1 MPWTLVQAGTKLYGM
16 GTDGSA
22 AEITLPSGVTLDVTR
37 KLRVAVLNRVAV
49 LAHAVTTNIAIDG
62 NGRARALVP
71 RAPVVAPTVA
81 AGAGAGLTGAFKVWF
96 SYGVKDR
103 YGRILS
109 ESPLSPAATVT
120 LANTG
125 LAVTRIAPS
134 LEVSVNCRFVYRSTT
149 GGSIPFRWADLD
161 DNVIT
166 AYDNNLA
173 DAGLSLLPTLNAS
186 LGIPPGSSGGVRLKL
201 IATWKNRLWSIS
213 TAPDDLDNLRYSE
226 QDQPWAWPRINL
238 IPVPVVGENESG
250 VTAIMPRRDDM
261 AVFKRNSAHKI
272 TGDSPETFQRITITE
287 GAGLI
292 APDSVQVIRN
302 TGYGLGVD
310 GVYQYDDDG
319 FRNIS
324 QAEVDEWFN
333 SDTYF
338 NRAMFPYAEGRWNPF
353 LNTYELHLSATGS
366 TVLDRWVAYDL
377 NKKKWLGPHKTDAF
391 TPKCTAVVLDAAGSP
406 IPLIGGNDGFVY
418 TMNNAQRADRA
429 DTPIDFDVRTLHTC
443 NTPDIEKMFLQM
455 DVLSKIETAGTLSV
469 TPTVGGLDASAQA
482 AMDYDLTLGRQKGVY
497 IGTGRILQLRWRHNE
512 LNRDVTIYGAELPFF
527 EIGRK

>member
-1 MPWTLVQAGTKLYGM
+1 MPWALTQAGSKIYGQ
-16 GTDGSA
+16 GTDGSGT
-22 AEITLPSGVTLDVTR
+22 EITLPSGVTIDTTR

-49 LAHAVTTNIAIDG
+49 LVHAVTTNIAIDG
-62 NGRARALVP
+62 NGAARALVP
-71 RAPVVAPTVA
+71 RAPVVAPTLA
-81 AGAGAGLTGAFKVWF
+81 AGAGTGLSGAFKVRF

-103 YGRILS
+103 YGRILA
-109 ESPLSPAATVT
+109 ESPLSPEASVA
-120 LANTG
+120 LSNTG
-125 LAVTRIAPS
+125 LAVSRIAPS
-134 LEVSVNCRFVYRSTT
+134 LEVSVNCRFLYRTTT
-149 GGSIPFRWADLD
+149 GGTVYFRWADLD

-166 AYDNNLA
+166 SYDNNLG
-173 DAGLSLLPTLNAS
+173 DAGLSLLPTLNSS

-226 QDQPWAWPRINL
+226 QDQPWAWPTGNL
-238 IPVPVVGENESG
+238 IPVPVVGENETG

-272 TGDSPETFQRITITE
+272 TGDSGETFQRITITE

-324 QAEVDEWFN
+324 QERVHEWFN

-338 NRAMFPYAEGRWNPF
+338 NRSRFPYAEGRWNPT
-353 LNTYELHLSATGS
+353 LNTYELHLSAVGS
-366 TVLDRWVAYDL
+366 SVLDRWVAYDL
-377 NKKKWLGPHKTDAF
+377 NKKTWLGPHKTDAF
-391 TPKCTAVVLDAAGSP
+391 TPKCTAVVIDAAGSP
-406 IPLIGGNDGFVY
+406 VPLIGGNDGYVY
-418 TMNNAQRADRA
+418 TMNNAARTDGTATA
-429 DTPIDFDVRTLHTC
+429 IDFDVRTLHTC

-455 DVLSKIETAGTLSV
+455 DLLSKIEAAGTLSV
-469 TPTVGGLDASAQA
+469 TPTVGGLDAAAQA
-482 AMDYDLTLGRQKGVY
+482 AMAYTLTLGREKGVF
-497 IGTGRILQLRWRHNE
+497 IGPGRILQLRWRHNT
-512 LNRDVTIYGAELPFF
+512 NAQDVTIYGAELPFF